1 MPVPVPVPAATTAAE
16 ATFAACVFDVAEL
29 TAPAPPGLILPFRI
43 CWKGAV
49 LIFAAT
55 TTPFPFMVCWTR
67 LVMLTLKIVEQPND
81 GTGPKLVANRLAK
94 KVKRLFATA
103 GAGEV
108 VPVNK
113 AWFWAMKSA
122 DAAYCWQY
130 VVPDASAA
138 VAA

>member
-1 MPVPVPVPAATTAAE
+1 M
-16 ATFAACVFDVAEL
+16 EL
-29 TAPAPPGLILPFRI
+29 FEVSRALSR
-43 CWKGAV
+43 V
-49 LIFAAT
+49 
-55 TTPFPFMVCWTR
+55 R
-67 LVMLTLKIVEQPND
+67 LGVEGIP
-81 GTGPKLVANRLAK
+81 GPKLVANRLAK